1 LAFFSTSE
9 SESATDLR
17 STGDPEADLERE
29 RLEEPD
35 RDFFSETFLIESG
48 LECLEPAGLE
58 RFEPAA
64 DLGDPDRAE

>member
-29 RLEEPD
+29 RLDEPD
-35 RDFFSETFLIESG
+35 RDFFFETFLIDPG
-48 LECLEPAGLE
+48 LECLEPTGLE
-58 RFEPAA
+58 CFELAA
-64 DLGDPDRAE
+64 DLGDPDCAE